1 MSVSELTYLGYGF
14 GAGLLVALYALLV
27 GWRRRRRVSEELERM
42 RRHLHDQM
50 EITQEGS
57 KKLKDEL
64 EALRAQNENLRVSI
78 KSWQQKPD
86 RKELR
91 ALQVYD
97 HALRELLAS
106 APGFASYW
114 ENAVREAEATAEAM
128 DRGLMASAR
137 RLLLPAAR
145 KRTTPADET

>member
-1 MSVSELTYLGYGF
+1 
-14 GAGLLVALYALLV
+14 
-27 GWRRRRRVSEELERM
+27 M

>member
-1 MSVSELTYLGYGF
+1 MSVSDLTYLGYGF
-14 GAGLLVALYALLV
+14 GAGLLVALYTLLA
-27 GWRRRRRVSEELERM
+27 GWRRRRQVTEELERL

-57 KKLKDEL
+57 RKLKEEL
-64 EALRAQNENLRVSI
+64 ATLRDQNENLRVSI

-91 ALQVYD
+91 ALHVYD
-97 HALRELLAS
+97 HALRDLLSS

-114 ENAVREAEATAEAM
+114 ENALREAEAAAEAT

-145 KRTTPADET
+145 KRTLPPDEP